1 MKTLTVT
8 AISVI
13 LATALILPAINTA
26 QAAPQVRT
34 VEDGRLQLSPK
45 SFGPNTSLYLCDNG
59 KCFNVDK
66 TQKGQ
71 YNEVKK
77 EDLKSYKKAVA
88 LHEAYKF
95 MKTYY
100 KNHKAGLI

>member
-1 MKTLTVT
+1 MKTIAVT
-8 AISVI
+8 AISII
-13 LATALILPAINTA
+13 LAAALILPAINTA
-26 QAAPQVRT
+26 QAAPQIRT

-45 SFGPNTSLYLCDNG
+45 AFGPSTSLYLCDNG

-66 TQKGQ
+66 TQKGSFDG
-71 YNEVKK
+71 VKK
-77 EDLKSYKKAVA
+77 EDLKAYKKAVA

-100 KNHKAGLI
+100 KNYKTGFI